1 MTKFTKTALIAG
13 LVFLIYGYLSRQ
25 LNIYFFWE
33 SKELGWVTLFVALT
47 AYLFQLL
54 KQRKLQKKKTIW
66 IKFGIGFLLFGFAI
80 STVVII
86 IFLNSEAYQT
96 AIEYLKTDTEIKKE
110 MGDINGFG
118 IIPMGQIQS
127 STNNGIE
134 SGDAIFNITLKGN
147 IKYKDIIIY
156 LKKLPQTN
164 WTVISIE

>member
-1 MTKFTKTALIAG
+1 MTKFTKTALIVG

-33 SKELGWVTLFVALT
+33 SKELGWVALFVALT
-47 AYLFQLL
+47 GYLFQLL
-54 KQRKLQKKKTIW
+54 KQRKLQKKKTILV
-66 IKFGIGFLLFGFAI
+66 KFGIGFLLFGFAI

-86 IFLNSEAYQT
+86 IFLNSDAYQT

-110 MGDINGFG
+110 MGNIDGFG
-118 IIPMGQIQS
+118 IMPMGQIQS
-127 STNNGIE
+127 STINGIE
-134 SGDAIFNITLKGN
+134 SGDAIFNITLKGD
-147 IKYKDIIIY
+147 IKYKDIIIS